1 MQTTPITSRDL
12 SDMVRHWLACPV
24 NGYLGSGYGSE
35 VKSLLQ
41 TPMASGLADD
51 LIAKAREDVPLLSRA
66 APGAV
71 NVYAYDK
78 NFETKVVA
86 FEIGGQLID
95 IGATP

>member
-1 MQTTPITSRDL
+1 
-12 SDMVRHWLACPV
+12 MVSHWLGCPV

-35 VKSLLQ
+35 VKSLLL

-51 LIAKAREDVPLLSRA
+51 LIAKAREDVPLLSQA

-78 NFETKVVA
+78 NDETKVIA
-86 FEIGGQLID
+86 FEIGGQLIEVQ
-95 IGATP
+95 